1 MLQEVRVNILGK
13 IESFSENKNPEDI
26 RKIQMEILELKN
38 TVKKKK
44 LNSGMEGTE
53 ESVNLEKRL
62 AQNGFLPSSAHQG

>member
-1 MLQEVRVNILGK
+1 MGDVK
-13 IESFSENKNPEDI
+13 KT
-26 RKIQMEILELKN
+26 QMEILELKK